1 MIRILIADDH
11 PLVLRGVEGLF
22 DPAEYAVVVTC
33 ADGAMALEQIQAG
46 ACDIAV
52 IDLNMPGRTGLE
64 ILREV
69 RQMGS
74 PVRIVILTATIDDA
88 GLVEAINCGV
98 DGLVLKETAADLL
111 VKCVESVR
119 QGVPWI
125 DRSAMSRALR
135 VLAAT
140 ESRPAGARLTGREG
154 EVARLV
160 AAGLRNKEIADR
172 AGITEGTVKMHLHN
186 IYEKLGIG
194 TRTELAIHVRDIGF
208 A

>member
-22 DPAEYAVVVTC
+22 DPADYQVVATC
-33 ADGAMALEQIQAG
+33 ADGAAALEQIQAG
-46 ACDIAV
+46 GCDIAV
-52 IDLNMPGRTGLE
+52 IDLNMPGRTGLD

-69 RQMGS
+69 RRTAS
-74 PVRIVILTATIDDA
+74 SVRIVLLTATIDDA
-88 GLVEAINCGV
+88 SLVEAINCGV
-98 DGLVLKETAADLL
+98 DGLVLKETAAELL

-140 ESRPAGARLTGREG
+140 ESRPAGARLTSREG
-154 EVARLV
+154 EVAGFV
-160 AAGLRNKEIADR
+160 AAGMRNKEIADR
-172 AGITEGTVKMHLHN
+172 AGISEGTVKMHLHN

-194 TRTELAIHVRDIGF
+194 TRTELAIYVRDVGL